1 MHNPLTSFSG
11 LPKPVMAVSLLASG
25 AGVVTIFFALQS
37 DNPAWKVAA
46 GGLIAI
52 GLIMALYKLVLM
64 MRDKSKSSPFAAM
77 ISRGGT
83 GGGRA
88 GGVDPAAKARMD
100 DLRKKFEEG
109 VTAFRSAGKD
119 LYSLPWF
126 LLVGPS
132 GAGKTEALRHS
143 NVGFPPGLQDCLQGT
158 GGTLNMHWWFTNHAV
173 VLDTA
178 GRMFMEEAAEG
189 QSTEWKEFLKL
200 LKQAR
205 ANCPVNGLLLVISA
219 ESLLKDSAEKIEK
232 TAGAIARQ
240 LDTIQR
246 TLEVRFPVTVL
257 VTKCDK
263 IVGFREFF
271 ETVTDPTLQ
280 HQILGWSNPASLDE
294 AFRPDNVESHLSGV
308 RERLMKRRLGL
319 IQNPVHSTDAQGR
332 RIDEVDQLFEFPDNM
347 MRIAPRLRR
356 YLELIFVAGEWSPK
370 PLFLRGIFFTSSMRE
385 GQALDVSLA
394 QALGV
399 DVESL
404 PGDSADDR
412 EKAYFLRDVFLG
424 KVFKERG
431 LVTRAAHVGKHLAR
445 QRAWIVGGSLAAAV
459 VVGGMTLLSIFGYRS
474 SLGPPSEFWASMGPA
489 FERHVDEIGK
499 EGRTPPLSLFSREG
513 DQWVYLGDERPEA
526 ALGLPSGMRTK
537 LAVLEATGE
546 NTKEIQTP
554 LVAWPVAKITNTT
567 GKDFSD
573 RQVMAHRALVESAA
587 LEPLLQAVRE
597 RIGKERDWS
606 PAAVS
611 ALAQLVRLHTVAATA
626 TPAADTDPKNTAEAY
641 GLVDVKVLAD
651 YALGTDKS
659 LSIAGD
665 LSRLQTAV
673 KLAYPTNQIL
683 VQGAT
688 EVDAASRRSLFSGDI
703 DWSWKVV
710 EAASTNL
717 LNAIAAGNLGGQSD
731 LGKIEE
737 ICNALDRFEKVEGD
751 PASYAGA
758 LSWLTAQGAG
768 ADAAG
773 ARSFTR
779 LDGYREF
786 AQSYRARAA
795 EVAQA
800 AGEIRR
806 TTIALGKSD
815 AEGIGQALTA
825 SGQAM
830 VGQVAQVLGQ
840 VRGQLPGELSPTTP
854 EALRAMAQAY
864 SATQAGSR
872 AAEAVKRVEDRVA
885 QTRERLTGFSHLL
898 ATNQAPAGT
907 EGAGLRLYEAR
918 ARMHELASQSLERS
932 ETAGQTPERAVVQFV
947 ARRAAV
953 ASQIES
959 ATSAVRRL
967 TVDLVWMPAVDPA
980 RARLDQSGRITQGVL
995 GVARGRA
1002 EASVFEAALS
1012 DPCWAGVEAMGQA
1025 VRQAVA
1031 DRLDEGTLKE
1041 TDELQPAVPLS
1052 AMVGPDGSRRSY
1064 DRRFLPEVARD
1075 VFAAWESME
1084 RELGAGTTGSTIV
1097 GREDLAA
1104 RLRDIRSTGNAYLA
1118 EYMRYWE
1125 AQGTEAPMPTARSWE
1140 EFRDGLNNITG
1151 RTVAG
1156 PLAAARKRSVD
1167 ALRLVPESLGGR
1179 DAIKGATDAV
1189 ERAYA
1194 GLDDE
1199 FDRRMND
1206 DLLRAWKLLGRA
1218 PSGDG
1223 ATAAQAADTLRRS
1236 IQMSRLRLDYF
1247 QAYVPQGQPGHVKYC
1262 NELLLA
1268 GLGTIVQAS
1277 QGPLGQAW
1285 ATLTQTARAVPLA
1298 RGPVDMPD
1306 LTPEQVKAVIDA
1318 AGMMGAQAS
1327 APGAPAAGPRERLGE
1342 RRVDDLISQLMGDGY
1357 LRDESA
1363 QRWFAGLRGAADF
1376 ASRDRIIARVDYHP
1390 KEIRPVRSR
1399 PGAALVSEKYY
1410 YIALFVSG
1418 ERIANRN
1425 MTTLAPLIARDAP
1438 AQPKGD
1444 VQLPARQGGA
1454 ELRFYAEDPG
1464 NRPDRF
1470 ENADAVIPI
1479 AGGSAGIWGPMRGA
1493 LTDPDARQMTPADG
1507 DGMDGSWLVP
1517 LTSADGRYYIWV
1529 SVRFV
1534 EPKPPA
1540 LQTWP
1545 EVTSWPG
1552 H

>member
-1 MHNPLTSFSG
+1 MLTSFSG
-11 LPKPVMAVSLLASG
+11 LPKPVMAVSLLAGG
-25 AGVVTIFFALQS
+25 AGIVTIFFALQS

-52 GLIMALYKLVLM
+52 GLIMALFKLVLM
-64 MRDKSKSSPFAAM
+64 MRDRSKSSPFAAM
-77 ISRGGT
+77 ISRGSGS
-83 GGGRA
+83 GGRA
-88 GGVDPAAKARMD
+88 GVDPAAKARMD

-189 QSTEWKEFLKL
+189 QSSEWKEFLKL

-219 ESLLKDSAEKIEK
+219 ESLLKDSSEKIEK

-271 ETVTDPTLQ
+271 ETVSDPTLQ
-280 HQILGWSNPASLDE
+280 HQMLGWSNPASLDD
-294 AFRPDNVESHLSGV
+294 AFRPENVESHLSGV

-370 PLFLRGIFFTSSMRE
+370 PLFLRGIYFTSSMRE

-404 PGDSADDR
+404 PGDTADDR

-431 LVTRAAHVGKHLAR
+431 LVTRAANVGKHLAR

-459 VVGGMTLLSIFGYRS
+459 VVGGMTLLSIFGYRT
-474 SLGPPSEFWASMGPA
+474 SLGPPSEFWASMRPA

-513 DQWVYLGDERPEA
+513 DKWVYLGEERPEG
-526 ALGLPSGMRTK
+526 ALGLPSGMRSK
-537 LAVLEATGE
+537 LDVLVATGE

-567 GKDFSD
+567 GRAFSD

-597 RIGKERDWS
+597 RIGKEREWS
-606 PAAVS
+606 PAAVA
-611 ALAQLVRLHTVAATA
+611 ALGQLVRLHTVAASA
-626 TPAADTDPKNTAEAY
+626 APAVDSDPKNADDAY
-641 GLVDVKVLAD
+641 GLVDVRVLSN
-651 YALGTDKS
+651 YALGSDETTRIS
-659 LSIAGD
+659 GD

-673 KLAYPTNQIL
+673 KLAYPSNQIL
-683 VQGAT
+683 VAGAT
-688 EVDAASRRSLFSGDI
+688 EIDGASRRALFSGDI

-717 LNAIAAGNLGGQSD
+717 LNAVAAGNLGGQSD
-731 LGKIEE
+731 LGKVEE
-737 ICNALDRFEKVEGD
+737 ICNALDRFEQVEGD
-751 PASYAGA
+751 PAAYAGA

-768 ADAAG
+768 TDAAG
-773 ARSFTR
+773 TRSFAR

-786 AQSYRARAA
+786 AQAYRARAT
-795 EVAQA
+795 EIAQA

-806 TTIALGKSD
+806 TMIVLGKND

-825 SGQAM
+825 SGESM
-830 VGQVAQVLGQ
+830 VGEVARVLGQ
-840 VRGQLPGELSPTTP
+840 IRGQLPGELAPTTP
-854 EALRAMAQAY
+854 DSLRSMAQAY

-872 AAEAVKRVEDRVA
+872 AAEAVKKVEDRVT
-885 QTRERLTGFSHLL
+885 QTRARLNGFSHLL
-898 ATNQAPAGT
+898 AANQAQAGT

-918 ARMHELASQSLERS
+918 ARMHELAGQAIERS
-932 ETAGQTPERAVVQFV
+932 ETAGKSPERAAVQFV
-947 ARRAAV
+947 ARRAAATGEIETAV
-953 ASQIES
+953 AG
-959 ATSAVRRL
+959 VRRL
-967 TVDLVWMPAVDPA
+967 TVDLVWVPAVDRA
-980 RARLDQSGRITQGVL
+980 VARLDQSGRITQGVL
-995 GVARGRA
+995 SVARGRA
-1002 EASVFEAALS
+1002 DASVFEAALS
-1012 DPCWAGVEAMGQA
+1012 DPCWTSVEAMGA
-1025 VRQAVA
+1025 SVRQAVA
-1031 DRLDEGTLKE
+1031 DRIDDRTLE
-1041 TDELQPAVPLS
+1041 ESVELQPAVPLS
-1052 AMVGPDGSRRSY
+1052 AMIGPDGTRRTY
-1064 DRRFLPEVARD
+1064 DRRFLPEVAKD
-1075 VFAAWESME
+1075 LFASWENME

-1097 GREDLAA
+1097 GREDLAG
-1104 RLRDIRSTGNAYLA
+1104 RLRDIRTTGNAYLA
-1118 EYMRYWE
+1118 EYLRYWE
-1125 AQGTEAPMPTARSWE
+1125 MQGTEAPMPVARSWD
-1140 EFRDGLNNITG
+1140 EFRDGVKNMTG
-1151 RTVAG
+1151 RMVAG
-1156 PLAAARKRSVD
+1156 PLGAARRRSVE
-1167 ALRLVPESLGGR
+1167 ALRLVPESLAGR

-1189 ERAYA
+1189 DRAYA

-1206 DLLRAWKLLGRA
+1206 DLLNGWKRLGTSA
-1218 PSGDG
+1218 AGSP
-1223 ATAAQAADTLRRS
+1223 ATAAEAAETLRRS

-1298 RGPVDMPD
+1298 RGSSDLVD
-1306 LTPEQVKAVIDA
+1306 LSPEQVKAVTDA
-1318 AGMMGAQAS
+1318 AGMMGAQAP
-1327 APGAPAAGPRERLGE
+1327 APGAAAGGPRERIGE

-1357 LRDESA
+1357 LRDETA
-1363 QRWFAGLRGAADF
+1363 QRWFAGLRSAADF
-1376 ASRDRIIARVDYHP
+1376 AGRDRILARVDYYP
-1390 KEIRPVRSR
+1390 KETAKPR
-1399 PGAALVSEKYY
+1399 AAPQATLVSNQYD
-1410 YIALFVSG
+1410 YIALFVDG

-1425 MTTLAPLIARDAP
+1425 MTTLAPLIPRDAP

-1444 VQLPARQGGA
+1444 VLLPARQGRA
-1454 ELRFYAEDPG
+1454 ELRFYAADPG
-1464 NRPDRF
+1464 SRPDRF
-1470 ENADAVIPI
+1470 ENADAVIAI
-1479 AGGSAGIWGPMRGA
+1479 SGGAAGVWGPMRA
-1493 LTDPDARQMTPADG
+1493 AMIHADTRVLKATDG
-1507 DGMDGSWLVP
+1507 DGLDGAWLVP
-1517 LTSADGRYYIWV
+1517 LTSTDGRYFIWAT
-1529 SVRFV
+1529 VRFI
-1534 EPKPPA
+1534 EPTPPA

-1545 EVTSWPG
+1545 EVSSWPG
-1552 H
+1552 Q